1 MKLKELLKELDI
13 GKWSACW
20 AFISDGWAGIARLVC
35 EASTKLLRRKDPDK
49 LRNYA
54 EFVGKVAVYIGGG
67 VEMFCTDEPT
77 KTAGMATASAVS
89 VLSEHLAD
97 GEYTPEELSADIGNI
112 EKCVEAWKKVTA

>member
-1 MKLKELLKELDI
+1 MKLTELLKELNI
-13 GKWSACW
+13 GKWYACW

-67 VEMFCTDEPT
+67 VEMFCTDEAT
-77 KTAGMATASAVS
+77 KTAGAATANAVS

>member
-1 MKLKELLKELDI
+1 MKLTEMLKALDV

-20 AFISDGWAGIARLVC
+20 AFITDGWAGLARLVC
-35 EASTKLLRRKDPDK
+35 EAFTKLLRKNPDK
-49 LRNYA
+49 VRNYA
-54 EFVGKVAVYIGGG
+54 EFVGKVAVFVGGG
-67 VEMFCTDEPT
+67 VETFCTDEAT
-77 KTAGMATASAVS
+77 RAAGTETVKAVS

>member
-1 MKLKELLKELDI
+1 MKLKELMNELNI

-49 LRNYA
+49 LRGYA
-54 EFVGKVAVYIGGG
+54 EFVGKVAVYVGGG
-67 VEMFCTDEPT
+67 VELFCTDEST
-77 KTAGMATASAVS
+77 KTAGAATANAVS

-97 GEYTPEELSADIGNI
+97 GEYTPEELSADIDNI
-112 EKCVEAWKKVTA
+112 EKCVNAWKEVAA